1 MFAAYAALGLLL
13 HAVDKAEPVLQR
25 TADRACIL
33 SLLLCVLCGFTQ
45 AAESSKPNI
54 IVILTDDL
62 GYGDLS

>member
-1 MFAAYAALGLLL
+1 MLF
-13 HAVDKAEPVLQR
+13 
-25 TADRACIL
+25 
-33 SLLLCVLCGFTQ
+33 GFTQ